1 MDAAGLLDQYK
12 YDTTNLPSELKF
24 LVQELK
30 VKDAIFQRHVVE
42 LDNLEQQ
49 LSKYSKQGAPHPK
62 EDQIAQRIEELYGIL
77 EKEET
82 EKTMLSNTALWGVT
96 KHLSKLEYD
105 IDDLVKKGIIDG
117 WDIKMNVGND
127 NSTVLSVLNDDD
139 EVDDEED
146 AVNSDV
152 SLIKSEEP
160 QLRRRR
166 TPTQSRGTTPM
177 SGDEFISHPRPTAPP
192 RRREV
197 TAGTVMRSIPRQN
210 RRNPNDDDDDGDGDN
225 EDDELY
231 CFCQQVS
238 FGAMVA
244 CDNPNCKYE
253 WFHYSC
259 VGLKAQPDGVWY
271 CPDCRKDRANRKER
285 RIRK

>member
-12 YDTTNLPSELKF
+12 YDTTNLPSELRF

-30 VKDAIFQRHVVE
+30 QKDAYFQRHVDE

-49 LSKYSKQGAPHPK
+49 LTKYSRQGVAHPK

-77 EKEET
+77 DKEQKEKS
-82 EKTMLSNTALWGVT
+82 LIANTALWGVT
-96 KHLSKLEYD
+96 KHLSGLEYD

-117 WDIKMNVGND
+117 WDIKMNVGNND
-127 NSTVLSVLNDDD
+127 STVLSVLDDD
-139 EVDDEED
+139 AEDDYDE
-146 AVNSDV
+146 NSDASV
-152 SLIKSEEP
+152 VKSEDP
-160 QLRRRR
+160 FRRRR
-166 TPTQSRGTTPM
+166 TPMQSRGSTPL
-177 SGDEFISHPRPTAPP
+177 SGDEYVSHPRPTAPP

-197 TAGTVMRSIPRQN
+197 TAGTVMRSVPRSN
-210 RRNPNDDDDDGDGDN
+210 RRNPNDIDDDDGEN

-271 CPDCRKDRANRKER
+271 CPDCRKDRSNRKER